1 MDVVLVVNIKRLQ
14 STYRNNIKINGRG
27 LNSKQ
32 INNLTSSLNNFVPYA
47 IKYFADYLQNN
58 LKRQAPRASGKL
70 RSAIKTQVRGDK
82 IYIINAPRY
91 VKQVVEGRDEIT
103 APPNE
108 SLRIKIN
115 GRVLYVKHVSGTKAN
130 DFITRAFNITKS
142 NADDIAIK
150 ALAKAVRDR

>member
-1 MDVVLVVNIKRLQ
+1 MVLVVNIKRLQ

-47 IKYFADYLQNN
+47 IKYFTDDLQNN

-70 RSAIKTQVRGDK
+70 RSAIKTQVRGNK
-82 IYIINAPRY
+82 IHIINAPKY
-91 VKQVVEGRDEIT
+91 IKQIIEGRGEIT

-108 SLRIKIN
+108 SLRFKIN